1 MESVLKARETLEKV
15 TTVDLWI
22 ELARRFGVRFGNI
35 QMAIRD
41 GRPSAFATIDM
52 KIKTTDDVAASQV

>member
-1 MESVLKARETLEKV
+1 MEAILKARGTLEKV

-22 ELARRFGVRFGNI
+22 ELAKRFGVKFGNI

-52 KIKTTDDVAASQV
+52 KIKTTDDIAANQS